1 MFCLEIL
8 LWLCRGHFPGDLSS
22 FFLFVLAVSTALCLS
37 GATWLLYLALEPWIR
52 RYWPQ
57 TIISWSRLLAGRTR
71 DAVVGRDVLLGVILG
86 VVWIFVFRI
95 RDIRLMHLGGSPSFL
110 STEYL
115 MGGRQALGRW
125 LYQVPN
131 SILGGLQFFFL
142 LLGLK
147 VLLRKQWIAVIVF
160 VAIFTSLN
168 ALGSRHLSVEVPTVL
183 IIYSIAAVVIVRFG
197 LVAFICGIF
206 TVDMLGNVPFSSDF
220 SAWYM
225 NTSLLALLSVVA
237 LAGWGF
243 YYSLGGQPLW
253 KSEVE

>member
-1 MFCLEIL
+1 
-8 LWLCRGHFPGDLSS
+8 
-22 FFLFVLAVSTALCLS
+22 
-37 GATWLLYLALEPWIR
+37 
-52 RYWPQ
+52 
-57 TIISWSRLLAGRTR
+57 
-71 DAVVGRDVLLGVILG
+71 
-86 VVWIFVFRI
+86 
-95 RDIRLMHLGGSPSFL
+95 
-110 STEYL
+110 

-125 LYQVPN
+125 LYQIP
-131 SILGGLQFFFL
+131 SAILGALQFFFL

-147 VLLRKQWIAVIVF
+147 VLLRKQWIAAVVF
-160 VAIFTSLN
+160 VAFFTTLN
-168 ALGSRHLSVEVPTVL
+168 ALGSRHLSVEVPTAL

-225 NTSLLALLSVVA
+225 NTSLLALFSVVA

-253 KSEVE
+253 KPEVE